1 MVTIFLYTVAASLMW
16 IFMEGLYLHMLVYRT
31 LFTERNGIRLYV
43 LLGWG
48 KFMQVIPR
56 NQYGNPVGNLSRLTA
71 MPAKSDSDDMF
82 YLQNYQRLV
91 IDKSLEY

>member
-1 MVTIFLYTVAASLMW
+1 MLVTSYLFLSFQHWECKLLVTIFLYTVAASLMW

-48 KFMQVIPR
+48 KFMHNHTR
-56 NQYGNPVGNLSRLTA
+56 HKL
-71 MPAKSDSDDMF
+71 MF
-82 YLQNYQRLV
+82 NSEMLLY
-91 IDKSLEY
+91 ICT